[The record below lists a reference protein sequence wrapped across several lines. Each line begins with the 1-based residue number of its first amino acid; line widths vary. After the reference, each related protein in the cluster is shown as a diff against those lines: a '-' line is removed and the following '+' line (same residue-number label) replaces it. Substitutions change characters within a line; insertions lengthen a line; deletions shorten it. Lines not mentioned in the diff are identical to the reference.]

1 MAGCNVIHTLRE
13 ADVAF
18 VRRDLH
24 AGVEK
29 LLELRFDRRDYRL
42 ASMSGVQAAD
52 STCEV
57 DVAIAVYV
65 LEPRILRAGNVYRS
79 RLGNP
84 SGDGGLAALAQSA
97 RFRPGNRRS
106 QLDRAHL
113 STIRWAARS

>member
-1 MAGCNVIHTLRE
+1 MTGCNVIHTLRE

-18 VRRDLH
+18 IRRDLH

-29 LLELRFDRRDYRL
+29 ILELRFDRRDYCL

-84 SGDGGLAALAQSA
+84 SGHGGLPAPAQTATFLLSN
-97 RFRPGNRRS
+97 PS
-106 QLDRAHL
+106 SHL
-113 STIRWAARS
+113 